1 MVPLSAPPGQILAV
15 GFRSPRPRSG
25 ELFPSYGREPVL
37 LVSGNSVA
45 AGAATGGSIHHTLE
59 VIMKHNIS
67 QDPRN
72 IVVKTRLS
80 CSEKAELDSILERTK
95 LSQAEYLRCAIFGI
109 PVQEA
114 PKPVLSPIEGL
125 DKLIAQYGRI
135 GNNLNQIARWLNSGG
150 YIDRELSHSLRSA
163 LGELNRLKY
172 DSLKIVSN
180 YYGNHQA
187 HCQ

>member
-1 MVPLSAPPGQILAV
+1 
-15 GFRSPRPRSG
+15 
-25 ELFPSYGREPVL
+25 
-37 LVSGNSVA
+37 
-45 AGAATGGSIHHTLE
+45 
-59 VIMKHNIS
+59 MKHNLS

-80 CSEKAELDSILERTK
+80 CSEKAELDTILERTK
-95 LSQAEYLRCAIFGI
+95 LSQAEYLRCAIFGT

-163 LGELNRLKY
+163 LGELTRLKY